1 MIVRAR
7 GIGFVLLSFLLLSCT
22 AVLAKSDS
30 DPLLIAIDADF
41 STVAVEGGDAI
52 ARGVAL
58 AVAQINRE
66 GGLLGRQLQVGH
78 KDHRGNPARGVANIR
93 SLAQL
98 DNLLAVLGGIHT
110 PVAIAELPAI
120 HQHNLLYLGAWA
132 AGTAVVDNNFEPNN
146 VFRVSIRD
154 SEAATVLIKHAKA
167 QGFKRVALALERTG
181 WGRSNLESITRAAQR
196 HKISIEKVTW
206 INWQQKSFEES
217 AASIDTAEVDALI
230 MVTNA
235 PEGAVITRAIH
246 KKFGARFP
254 IIAHWGIASGNFV
267 KSVGFD
273 ILQQL
278 DITVI
283 QTFSFLYQNNPAAA
297 RLYKDYQSA
306 YGETA
311 PGAIPAV
318 VGLAHAYDLVQLLAQ
333 AVRKANSTQ
342 VADIRQAME
351 NLPEIQGAVKL
362 YKPAFTR
369 TRHDALWAEDY
380 FMARFNDNGSLTPI
394 MR

>member
-1 MIVRAR
+1 MS
-7 GIGFVLLSFLLLSCT
+7 GT
-22 AVLAKSDS
+22 AAVAKPET

-52 ARGVAL
+52 AKGVAL
-58 AVAQINRE
+58 AVAQVNRE
-66 GGLLGRQLQVGH
+66 GGLLGRHLQVVH

-98 DNLLAVLGGIHT
+98 DNLLAVVGGIHT

-132 AGTAVVDNNFEPNN
+132 AGTAVVENNFDPGN

-154 SEAATVLIKHAKA
+154 SEAATVLVKHAKA
-167 QGFKRVALALERTG
+167 RGFKRVALALERTG
-181 WGRSNLESITRAAQR
+181 WGRSNLDSITQAAQR
-196 HKISIEKVTW
+196 HNISIEKVTW
-206 INWQQKSFEES
+206 INWQQKSFEEA
-217 AASIDTAEVDALI
+217 AASIESARVDAVI
-230 MVTNA
+230 MVANA
-235 PEGAVITRAIH
+235 PEGAVITNAIYQT
-246 KKFGARFP
+246 FGASLP

-267 KSVGFD
+267 TSVATD
-273 ILQQL
+273 ILQQM
-278 DITVI
+278 DIGVI

-306 YGETA
+306 YGKTA
-311 PGAIPAV
+311 PDGIPAV
-318 VGLAHAYDLVQLLAQ
+318 VGLAHAYDLVQLLAL
-333 AVRKANSTQ
+333 AVKQANSVK

-351 NLPEIQGAVKL
+351 NLPETQGVVKL
-362 YKPAFTR
+362 YNPAFTS

-380 FMARFNDNGSLTPI
+380 FMARFNDNGNLIPM